1 MAKTNQ
7 KVETVTPDV
16 AGEIKLATDGA
27 LGVAELVN
35 DIINPSLSFE
45 FTDSKGKKIVMS
57 QADTGNFLSEQGK
70 INAEN
75 QKVQNEIKILDTD
88 KMKEIVLSTC
98 LQVQSKIENSSLKNA
113 DGNIKSKILEDTF
126 DNLLFSKGRLSAN
139 PDDANHITSIYQQ
152 QNNAKKYIEFIPY
165 EKDMSLAQ
173 WKREYEMHI
182 ADVGGKKMLT
192 ASKHETRR
200 KSLNGKLD
208 LKISLNKDELKA
220 LDVVVSG
227 LARCDAELTEI
238 SDKRKAEKAK
248 KK

>member
-7 KVETVTPDV
+7 KIETVAPDV
-16 AGEIKLATDGA
+16 AGEIKLATEGA
-27 LGVAELVN
+27 LGVSQLVN

-45 FTDSKGKKIVMS
+45 FTDSKGKKIVMN

-75 QKVQNEIKILDTD
+75 KKVENEIKILDTD
-88 KMKEIVLSTC
+88 KMKAIVLSTC
-98 LQVQSKIENSSLKNA
+98 LQTQSKIENSTLKNA

-139 PDDANHITSIYQQ
+139 PDDDNHITSIYQQ
-152 QNNAKKYIEFIPY
+152 QNKAKKYIEFIPY
-165 EKDMSLAQ
+165 EEGMSLAQ
-173 WKREYEMHI
+173 WGREYEMHI
-182 ADVGGKKMLT
+182 ADVGGKKMLK
-192 ASKHETRR
+192 ASKDEKTRKDKNR
-200 KSLNGKLD
+200 KLD

-227 LARCDAELTEI
+227 LARCANELTETD
-238 SDKRKAEKAK
+238 DKRKAENAK
-248 KK
+248 K